1 MRITLVGRID
11 TVMEYDE
18 DTCQARF
25 LMEYE
30 NHIYECFGYAPGLT
44 EGLEA
49 RMALKQT
56 EVPENGKQEKKR
68 KGKETESTPLP
79 PDGTTF
85 DIIWFSPYS
94 SSTKNGVRI
103 LLQSKQFLS
112 IGKDL
117 AERIVDQF
125 GDDTAGILECDAEQ
139 IAKVKG
145 IGKKRMAAVR
155 ATWKEC
161 DAIKDILLFT
171 DGAFSLR
178 EADRIKKYYG
188 DQASEILRN
197 DIFQLCRDLDFSF
210 RRIDVISEQI
220 GMQRHDIRRMR
231 QAVAY
236 ILEEASRQNGHCYL
250 RPYMAKRKFQEAL
263 LTFPETL
270 KSYGASLMY
279 QAKRDADRW
288 DIRRQ
293 NIIEAYKLT
302 KEDSDLLDEWQK
314 EWDRYGRQYA
324 DTVNAA
330 ESVDL
335 VVSESNL
342 VALKSLYDVEQSVA
356 DMVMDMSESPCI
368 CEPTGID
375 DFLKQYE
382 ETHFVTDRDGNR
394 EHVKLAAGQ
403 KEAINRSLHTRIS
416 IITGGPGYGKTTVIQ
431 EIALWWKQNVSSSI
445 IMVAPTGRAAK
456 RMAETTKE
464 VGCPCA
470 TIHRMIGIC
479 SDSPMVE
486 PTNQTLILCDEAS
499 MVDIF
504 LAKEL
509 MQYSQSS
516 TLILIG
522 DADQLPPVGPGNF
535 FRDLIASGR
544 VPVSTLT
551 ECFRNAG
558 RIVENA
564 IKINTGNPG
573 LSCGDD
579 FFVCVMDKKRM
590 VKAITDTYLNS
601 LSQGMSPSD
610 ICVLSPCR
618 KYGTTGANMLNRA
631 LQDACNPQRPGLA
644 EWNGFRVGDRVMQMK
659 NNYQMTWVWEPEEGN
674 SMHAYRGCGIF
685 NGDTGTI
692 LEIKDNTMVIR
703 MDDGIKCRYGSEDIE
718 QLSLAYASTVH
729 KAQGSEYKR
738 VLMVL
743 AEEHGNLLNRSIF
756 YTAETRTKKDFALFC
771 ELPALKKAV
780 ETIGSSQRF
789 TRLQECLMEKV
800 QPLWEI

>member
-416 IITGGPGYGKTTVIQ
+416 IITGGPGYGKTTVI
-431 EIALWWKQNVSSSI
+431 
-445 IMVAPTGRAAK
+445 
-456 RMAETTKE
+456 
-464 VGCPCA
+464 
-470 TIHRMIGIC
+470 
-479 SDSPMVE
+479 
-486 PTNQTLILCDEAS
+486 
-499 MVDIF
+499 
-504 LAKEL
+504 
-509 MQYSQSS
+509 
-516 TLILIG
+516 
-522 DADQLPPVGPGNF
+522 
-535 FRDLIASGR
+535 
-544 VPVSTLT
+544 
-551 ECFRNAG
+551 
-558 RIVENA
+558 
-564 IKINTGNPG
+564 
-573 LSCGDD
+573 
-579 FFVCVMDKKRM
+579 
-590 VKAITDTYLNS
+590 
-601 LSQGMSPSD
+601 
-610 ICVLSPCR
+610 
-618 KYGTTGANMLNRA
+618 
-631 LQDACNPQRPGLA
+631 
-644 EWNGFRVGDRVMQMK
+644 
-659 NNYQMTWVWEPEEGN
+659 
-674 SMHAYRGCGIF
+674 
-685 NGDTGTI
+685 
-692 LEIKDNTMVIR
+692 
-703 MDDGIKCRYGSEDIE
+703 
-718 QLSLAYASTVH
+718 
-729 KAQGSEYKR
+729 
-738 VLMVL
+738 
-743 AEEHGNLLNRSIF
+743 
-756 YTAETRTKKDFALFC
+756 
-771 ELPALKKAV
+771 
-780 ETIGSSQRF
+780 
-789 TRLQECLMEKV
+789 
-800 QPLWEI
+800 